1 MREPTVLGTASQ
13 VPNRHRDHNGY
24 LLRWDGEGL
33 LFDPGEGTQRV
44 LTHFSQRYPDTTR
57 HRDEATEVFGGDL
70 VTAEDL
76 ARIPVPQ
83 RQ

>member
-1 MREPTVLGTASQ
+1 MRELTVLGTASQ
-13 VPNRHRDHNGY
+13 VPTRHRNHNGC
-24 LLRWDGEGL
+24 LLRWDGERL
-33 LFDPGEGTQRV
+33 PFDPGEGTQRV
-44 LTHFSQRYPDTTR
+44 LAHFSQRYPDTTR